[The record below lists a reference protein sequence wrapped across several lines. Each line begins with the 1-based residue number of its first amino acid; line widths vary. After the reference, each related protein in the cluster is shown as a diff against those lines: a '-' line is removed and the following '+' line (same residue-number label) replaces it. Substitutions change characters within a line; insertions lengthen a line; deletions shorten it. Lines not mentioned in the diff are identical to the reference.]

1 MFCQGGGE
9 VVPLCEPRRTQV
21 DIMTTIEQIKTLF
34 ETLPEAD
41 KSTLKRWLEEKD
53 AELFDAKIEADAAAG
68 RLDGMIAKARANY
81 KSGRRTPL

>member
-1 MFCQGGGE
+1 
-9 VVPLCEPRRTQV
+9 
-21 DIMTTIEQIKTLF
+21 MTTIEQIKTLF

-53 AELFDAKIEADAAAG
+53 AELFDAKIETDAAAG

-81 KSGRRTPL
+81 KAGRRTPL